1 MMKRTVTYGPLILF
15 FLCLTCSAEALCI
28 KVSAANVRSGPGTQY
43 EVVWKVYRYMPFEK
57 VGESLPRG
65 WYAVKDVD
73 GEVNW
78 LSRHLVRKDIRCAVV
93 KKVRTNVRKGPGM
106 RYGKTFWSPAPQY
119 SSFKVLHRKGLWVK
133 VKSEWGEVGWVYKNN
148 LWIR

>member
-1 MMKRTVTYGPLILF
+1 MKKNLICGPLILL
-15 FLCLTCSAEALCI
+15 FLCLSWSADALCV
-28 KVSAANVRSGPGTQY
+28 KVSVANIRSGPGTQY
-43 EVVWKVYRYMPFEK
+43 GVVWRVYRYMPFEK

-78 LSRHLVRKDIRCAVV
+78 LSRHLVAGDIRCAVV
-93 KKVRTNVRKGPGM
+93 KKARTNVRKGPGM
-106 RYGKTFWSPAPQY
+106 RYLKTLWSPAEQY
-119 SSFKVLHRKGLWVK
+119 SSFKVLRRWGSWVK
-133 VKSEWGEVGWVYKNN
+133 VKSEWGEVGWIHKNN